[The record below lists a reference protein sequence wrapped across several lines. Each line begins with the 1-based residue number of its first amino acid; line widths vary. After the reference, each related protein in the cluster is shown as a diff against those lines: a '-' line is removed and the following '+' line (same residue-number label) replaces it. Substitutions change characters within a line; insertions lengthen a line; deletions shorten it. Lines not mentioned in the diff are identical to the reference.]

1 MPVACRKGIKCG
13 TESFTFLMFWRSSSP
28 LRLSWWT
35 CPGLAGFDLA
45 RHPVFQWVMMAAYSI
60 IILSFLTL
68 IGVILWRGMQEAA
81 RTRK

>member
-1 MPVACRKGIKCG
+1 MRNGIVYFIFLAVFLCVALVVADVYGA
-13 TESFTFLMFWRSSSP
+13 
-28 LRLSWWT
+28 
-35 CPGLAGFDLA
+35 AGFDLA

-68 IGVILWRGMQEAA
+68 MGVILWRGLRGE